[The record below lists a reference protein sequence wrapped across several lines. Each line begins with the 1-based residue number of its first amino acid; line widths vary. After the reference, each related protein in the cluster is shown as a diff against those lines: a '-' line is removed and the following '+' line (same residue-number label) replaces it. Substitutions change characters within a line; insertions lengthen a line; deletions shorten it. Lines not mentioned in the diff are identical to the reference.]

1 MSDKL
6 TNISTRNALH
16 YTVLGLV
23 DGKRYVIHP
32 FYTIGFVFNEL
43 EVLKNEQFVTP
54 LARFSLH
61 EKQIVTIKVAIGQN
75 DSIIFTWYEL
85 YKEHL
90 KGTLI

>member
-6 TNISTRNALH
+6 TNISTRNVLY

-54 LARFSLH
+54 LARFSLND
-61 EKQIVTIKVAIGQN
+61 KQIVSIRVAIGQK

-85 YKEHL
+85 YKENL